1 MTSVGRRRG
10 EVGQPETV
18 ADRLRRARRRH
29 FVGRA
34 GELEL
39 VRSALQA
46 SEPSIA
52 VLFVHGPGGV
62 GKTALLGRVAE
73 TAGRAGLAA
82 WPLDLR
88 GVEASPP
95 GFRAAV
101 AGALGVA
108 HGMAAAS
115 ALRGEGRRVL
125 LLDTFEAV
133 GGLEDWVREQFLP
146 EVGANTLVVIAGREP
161 PGADWLADGG
171 WRELLRVV
179 SLRNLPPG
187 DARAL
192 LRAEGVATACTT
204 GRSRSRMGT
213 PSRSRCWSTR
223 SSSEAIEERM
233 TRGSSS
239 PTRPT
244 SCGPCSSGSWR
255 AFRAPA
261 TGRRSRCVPT
271 RV

>member
-1 MTSVGRRRG
+1 
-10 EVGQPETV
+10 
-18 ADRLRRARRRH
+18 
-29 FVGRA
+29 
-34 GELEL
+34 
-39 VRSALQA
+39 
-46 SEPSIA
+46 
-52 VLFVHGPGGV
+52 
-62 GKTALLGRVAE
+62 
-73 TAGRAGLAA
+73 
-82 WPLDLR
+82 
-88 GVEASPP
+88 
-95 GFRAAV
+95 V

-108 HGMAAAS
+108 HGTAAAS

-204 GRSRSRMGT
+204 GRSDHAWAPPRACAAGR
-213 PSRSRCWSTR
+213 R
-223 SSSEAIEERM
+223 A
-233 TRGSSS
+233 
-239 PTRPT
+239 RP
-244 SCGPCSSGSWR
+244 
-255 AFRAPA
+255 A
-261 TGRRSRCVPT
+261 RRSR
-271 RV
+271 RG